1 MSPGVHLIL
10 TRLRAPILA
19 LGAVSLVGVLGYRL
33 LEGWSW
39 LDAAWMVAIT
49 LTTIGYGEVHPLSP
63 AGRLFTMALIGVG
76 VGVATW
82 ALGQAAGYALS
93 GDLQREFEAAR
104 QEQRL
109 EALKG
114 HMVVAGYG
122 RTGQEVAADLAHA
135 GVVVVVIDP
144 DPQACGAARAAGHL
158 AVHGDATSDAILR
171 TAGVERAVGLAAT
184 SASDA
189 VNVFVVLSARQFS
202 ASLRILARVDHAE
215 NEAKARHAGADGVVR
230 PHAIGGTT
238 LANGLLRPGA
248 AAFVEQA
255 LARGYRDL
263 AVEDV
268 RVHAAGYVGRV
279 DALRLRERH
288 GVLVVA
294 IQRADGAFSTLPGP
308 DAHVHDGDTLVVMGR
323 PPDVEA
329 LRSAAAGQKVST

>member
-10 TRLRAPILA
+10 SHLRAPLVA
-19 LGAVSLVGVLGYRL
+19 LGAVSCVGTLGYRF

-39 LDAAWMVAIT
+39 LDSAWMVAIT

-63 AGRLFTMALIGVG
+63 EGRLFTIGLIAVG

-82 ALGQAAGYALS
+82 ALGQATGYALS
-93 GDLQREFEAAR
+93 GDLQREFAAAR
-104 QEQRL
+104 QERRL

-135 GVVVVVIDP
+135 GVVVVVIDLNA
-144 DPQACGAARAAGHL
+144 DACEAARAAGHL
-158 AVHGDATSDAILR
+158 AVQGDATSDSILR

-184 SASDA
+184 SANDA

-202 ASLRILARVDHAE
+202 KSLRILARVDHAE

-238 LANGLLRPGA
+238 LANGLLRPGT
-248 AAFVEQA
+248 AAFVELA
-255 LARGYRDL
+255 LARGYHDL
-263 AVEDV
+263 SVEDV
-268 RVHAAGYVGRV
+268 LVRAAGYVGRV
-279 DALRLRERH
+279 DALRLQERH
-288 GVLVVA
+288 RVLVVA
-294 IQRADGAFSTLPGP
+294 IQRADGAFSTLPAP
-308 DAHVHDGDTLVVMGR
+308 EAHVHEGDTLVVMGR
-323 PPDVEA
+323 PPDIHA
-329 LRSAAAGQKVST
+329 LRRAAAGSGASA

>member
-1 MSPGVHLIL
+1 MHLIL
-10 TRLRAPILA
+10 ARLRAPLLA
-19 LGAVSLVGVLGYRL
+19 LGLVSFVGTVGYRY
-33 LEGWSW
+33 LEGWNW

-49 LTTIGYGEVHPLSP
+49 LTTIGYGEVHPLGP
-63 AGRLFTMALIGVG
+63 EGRLFTMALIGVG
-76 VGVATW
+76 VSVATW

-93 GDLQREFEAAR
+93 GDLQREFARAR

-114 HMVVAGYG
+114 HMIVAGYG

-144 DPQACGAARAAGHL
+144 SAEACEVARAAGHL
-158 AVHGDATSDAILR
+158 AVHGDATSDSVLR
-171 TAGVERAVGLAAT
+171 TAGVERAAGLAAT
-184 SASDA
+184 SANDA

-202 ASLRILARVDHAE
+202 KALRILARVDHAE

-255 LARGYRDL
+255 LARGYHDL
-263 AVEDV
+263 SVEDV
-268 RVHAAGYVGRV
+268 PVRSAGYVGRM

-294 IQRADGAFSTLPGP
+294 IQRGDGALSTMPGP
-308 DAHVHDGDTLVVMGR
+308 DAHVHEGDTLVVMGR
-323 PPDVEA
+323 APDIHA
-329 LRSAAAGQKVST
+329 LRRAAAGAGATA

>member
-1 MSPGVHLIL
+1 MSPGVHLIV

-19 LGAVSLVGVLGYRL
+19 LGGVSVVGTLGYRL
-33 LEGWSW
+33 LEGWNW

-63 AGRLFTMALIGVG
+63 VGRLFTMALIGVG

-93 GDLQREFEAAR
+93 GDLQREFESAR

-135 GVVVVVIDP
+135 GVVVVVIDL
-144 DPQACGAARAAGHL
+144 DPQACAAARAAGHL

-171 TAGVERAVGLAAT
+171 TAGIERAVGLAAT

-230 PHAIGGTT
+230 PHAIGGTPSRT
-238 LANGLLRPGA
+238 GSSVRGPPPLSSRPSRAGTATCRWRTCACTPPATSGA
-248 AAFVEQA
+248 WTPCGSASATGSSSWPSSARTAPSPPCQA
-255 LARGYRDL
+255 PTRT
-263 AVEDV
+263 
-268 RVHAAGYVGRV
+268 
-279 DALRLRERH
+279 
-288 GVLVVA
+288 
-294 IQRADGAFSTLPGP
+294 STTGTP
-308 DAHVHDGDTLVVMGR
+308 
-323 PPDVEA
+323 
-329 LRSAAAGQKVST
+329 SS

>member
-10 TRLRAPILA
+10 SRLRAPLVA
-19 LGAVSLVGVLGYRL
+19 LGAVSCVGTLGYRF
-33 LEGWSW
+33 LEGWDW
-39 LDAAWMVAIT
+39 LDSAWMVAIT

-63 AGRLFTMALIGVG
+63 EGRLFTIGLIAVG

-82 ALGQAAGYALS
+82 AISQAAGYALS
-93 GDLQREFEAAR
+93 GDLQREFAAAR

-109 EALKG
+109 EALNG

-144 DPQACGAARAAGHL
+144 NADACEAARAAGHL
-158 AVHGDATSDAILR
+158 AVQGDATSDSILR

-184 SASDA
+184 SANDA

-202 ASLRILARVDHAE
+202 KSLRILARVDHAE

-238 LANGLLRPGA
+238 LANGLLRPGT
-248 AAFVEQA
+248 AAFVELA

-263 AVEDV
+263 SVEDV
-268 RVHAAGYVGRV
+268 LVRAAGYVGRV

-288 GVLVVA
+288 GVLLVA
-294 IQRADGAFSTLPGP
+294 IQRADGAFSTLPAP
-308 DAHVHDGDTLVVMGR
+308 EAHVHEGDTLVVMGR
-323 PPDVEA
+323 PPDVHA
-329 LRSAAAGQKVST
+329 LRRAAAGSGASA